1 MIFLLVVA
9 LLLYLT
15 SITFAFITFANDKLK
30 ERAAFWVRLSVFS
43 GFILHTNSLIV
54 SWINLGH
61 FPIINLKEVCSF
73 IAWAIVGYYLLVI
86 RRYKARALP
95 VFILSAASILL
106 VFSLH
111 LPAPTEP
118 LPTIILS
125 ALSDHTLAY
134 FMLPIHIIL
143 LLFAYASFVVTVGCG
158 AMYLIQERALKAKHF
173 GPAFRWLP
181 ALNTCDEIGQRSMTV
196 GFVALTLGMVAGMV
210 WGKEHDGRFWHND
223 PKEVLTL
230 VTWVVYLAMV
240 HYRLTAGWRG
250 RRVAWLAIGGFV
262 AVLITFIGARAMGG
276 YHVFG

>member
-1 MIFLLVVA
+1 MTFLLVVA

-15 SITFAFITFANDKLK
+15 SITFAVITFANDKLR

-43 GFILHTNSLIV
+43 GFVLHTNSLLV
-54 SWINLGH
+54 NWIKLGH

-73 IAWAIVGYYLLVI
+73 IAWALVAYYLLVI
-86 RRYKARALP
+86 RRYQARALP
-95 VFILSAASILL
+95 IFVLSATSVLL
-106 VFSLH
+106 IFSMH
-111 LPAPTEP
+111 LPAPTGP
-118 LPTIILS
+118 IPGALVS
-125 ALSDHTLAY
+125 AMSDNLLAY
-134 FMLPIHIIL
+134 FILPVHIAM
-143 LLFAYASFVVTVGCG
+143 LLFAYAAFVVTVGCG
-158 AMYLIQERALKAKHF
+158 VMYLIQEHALKAKHF
-173 GPAFRWLP
+173 GAAFRWLP

-196 GFVALTLGMVAGMV
+196 GFVTLTLGVIAGMV

-230 VTWVVYLAMV
+230 VTWVVYLTMV

-262 AVLITFIGARAMGG
+262 AVLLTFIGARAMGG

>member
-1 MIFLLVVA
+1 MTFLLVVA
-9 LLLYLT
+9 LMLYLA
-15 SITFAFITFANDKLK
+15 SITFAVITFVNDKLR

-54 SWINLGH
+54 SWIKLGH

-73 IAWAIVGYYLLVI
+73 IAWALVGYYLLVI

-95 VFILSAASILL
+95 VFVLSAAAVLL
-106 VFSLH
+106 IFSLH
-111 LPAPTEP
+111 LRTEP
-118 LPTIILS
+118 ISSSLS
-125 ALSDHTLAY
+125 SAMTDDTLTQ
-134 FMLPIHIIL
+134 FILPIHVAL
-143 LLFAYASFVVTVGCG
+143 LLFAYAAFVVTVGCG
-158 AMYLIQERALKAKHF
+158 VMYLIQERALKGKHF
-173 GPAFRWLP
+173 GAAFRWLP
-181 ALNTCDEIGQRSMTV
+181 ALNTCDEIAQRSMTF
-196 GFVALTLGMVAGMV
+196 GFVTLTLGMVAGMV

-240 HYRLTAGWRG
+240 HYRVTAGWRG

-262 AVLITFIGARAMGG
+262 AVLVTFIGARAMGG

>member
-1 MIFLLVVA
+1 MTFLLVVA
-9 LLLYLT
+9 LMLYLA
-15 SITFAFITFANDKLK
+15 SITFAFITFVNEKLR

-43 GFILHTNSLIV
+43 GFVLHTNSLLV
-54 SWINLGH
+54 SWIKLGH

-73 IAWAIVGYYLLVI
+73 IAWALVGYYLLVI

-95 VFILSAASILL
+95 IFVLSAAAVLL
-106 VFSLH
+106 IFSLH
-111 LPAPTEP
+111 LPTEP
-118 LPTIILS
+118 MASSLSSAMADDTLTHFILPLHV
-125 ALSDHTLAY
+125 A
-134 FMLPIHIIL
+134 L
-143 LLFAYASFVVTVGCG
+143 LLFAYAAFVVTVGCG
-158 AMYLIQERALKAKHF
+158 AMYLIQEHALKAKHF
-173 GPAFRWLP
+173 GAAFRWLP
-181 ALNTCDEIGQRSMTV
+181 ALNTCDEIAQRSMTF
-196 GFVALTLGMVAGMV
+196 GFVTLTLGMVAGMV

-262 AVLITFIGARAMGG
+262 AVLLTFIGARAMGG

>member
-1 MIFLLVVA
+1 MTSLLVVA

-15 SITFAFITFANDKLK
+15 SITCAFITFAKEKLR
-30 ERAAFWVRLSVFS
+30 ERAAFGVRLSVFV
-43 GFILHTNSLIV
+43 GFVLHTNSLLV
-54 SWINLGH
+54 SWIKLGH

-73 IAWAIVGYYLLVI
+73 IAWALVGYYLLVI

-95 VFILSAASILL
+95 IFVLSAAAALL

-111 LPAPTEP
+111 LPAPEGP
-118 LPTIILS
+118 LPSSLAS
-125 ALSDHTLAY
+125 ALADDTLTH
-134 FMLPIHIIL
+134 FILPIHVAL
-143 LLFAYASFVVTVGCG
+143 LLFSYAAFVVTVGCG
-158 AMYLIQERALKAKHF
+158 AMYLIQERALKAKRF
-173 GPAFRWLP
+173 GAAFRWLP
-181 ALNTCDEIGQRSMTV
+181 ALNTCDEIGQHSMTA
-196 GFVALTLGMVAGMV
+196 GFVTLTLGIVAGMF
-210 WGKEHDGRFWHND
+210 WGREHDGRFWHND
-223 PKEVLTL
+223 PKEVMTL